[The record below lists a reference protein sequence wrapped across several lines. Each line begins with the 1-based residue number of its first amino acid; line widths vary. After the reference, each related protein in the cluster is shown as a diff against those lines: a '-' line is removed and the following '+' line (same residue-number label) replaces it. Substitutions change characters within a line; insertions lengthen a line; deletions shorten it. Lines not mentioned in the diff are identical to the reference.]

1 METTK
6 PSFQDVLE
14 FVRLYR
20 RKNKLQRE
28 IQDVEKKIR
37 DNQKRV
43 LLLDNLSDYIK
54 PGMSVEAIQGI
65 IASMKSD
72 YEDRVDDY
80 IIKNAE
86 LSKERRDISKKLKVM
101 GSKAKPCR
109 SGGGQRRRAVPRFP
123 LFPAF
128 FCENFVPATASPHRH
143 FAILAREKRIDIG
156 KVSLILAGHL
166 TQRRQGDISTPLT
179 SPTIDSPEDKLRC

>member
-1 METTK
+1 MATMKSITASGSRLEQLKRLALVLAKNIDSCEDARLLPQLAKQYRDTIREIEEMEGAPSDDDEVGAILAQRQQDGK
-6 PSFQDVLE
+6 PE
-14 FVRLYR
+14 FVRLFR

-65 IASMKSD
+65 IASMKGD

-86 LSKERRDISKKLKVM
+86 LSKERRDISKKLKAM
-101 GSKAKPCR
+101 GEMKNGEAK
-109 SGGGQRRRAVPRFP
+109 
-123 LFPAF
+123 
-128 FCENFVPATASPHRH
+128 
-143 FAILAREKRIDIG
+143 
-156 KVSLILAGHL
+156 
-166 TQRRQGDISTPLT
+166 
-179 SPTIDSPEDKLRC
+179 

>member
-80 IIKNAE
+80 IIKNTE

-101 GSKAKPCR
+101 GEAKVE
-109 SGGGQRRRAVPRFP
+109 G
-123 LFPAF
+123 
-128 FCENFVPATASPHRH
+128 
-143 FAILAREKRIDIG
+143 
-156 KVSLILAGHL
+156 
-166 TQRRQGDISTPLT
+166 
-179 SPTIDSPEDKLRC
+179 

>member
-43 LLLDNLSDYIK
+43 LLLDNLSDYI
-54 PGMSVEAIQGI
+54 
-65 IASMKSD
+65 
-72 YEDRVDDY
+72 
-80 IIKNAE
+80 IKNAE
-86 LSKERRDISKKLKVM
+86 ISKERRDISKKLKAM
-101 GSKAKPCR
+101 GEAK
-109 SGGGQRRRAVPRFP
+109 V
-123 LFPAF
+123 
-128 FCENFVPATASPHRH
+128 
-143 FAILAREKRIDIG
+143 
-156 KVSLILAGHL
+156 
-166 TQRRQGDISTPLT
+166 
-179 SPTIDSPEDKLRC
+179 EDKSAE